1 MWLHSYPS
9 VTTWITYF
17 EAAPAWSG
25 ARLLVP
31 LLLHKPQVCV
41 RGAHRHGALALLPP
55 CSVQNVGAELWV
67 RLLGPDRCGVC
78 SQLEALPP
86 RVWQVTFD
94 SLWGKRESGKFCNEK
109 LCSTAGVGG
118 IVPNSGLVA

>member
-1 MWLHSYPS
+1 MERC
-9 VTTWITYF
+9 
-17 EAAPAWSG
+17 EASRPPPAAQAPGLCAWGS
-25 ARLLVP
+25 
-31 LLLHKPQVCV
+31 
-41 RGAHRHGALALLPP
+41 LAPIPP

-67 RLLGPDRCGVC
+67 RLLGLDRCGVC

-86 RVWQVTFD
+86 CVWRVTFD

-118 IVPNSGLVA
+118 IVPNSGFMA